1 MFVQV
6 HHLRPPQPSA
16 RLLRVHLARLCELCH
31 VIGKFLRLLVAEV
44 GTPCEAGK
52 RWSCPHCVALL
63 RLYTSLTK
71 RRYTAAGSVRTWNLA
86 PLCSLVK
93 PAAGHLAG
101 AVSRIAVVGMATYV
115 VVHAA
120 ELWFLF

>member
-44 GTPCEAGK
+44 GTPCEAGNVGAPP
-52 RWSCPHCVALL
+52 SLL
-63 RLYTSLTK
+63 IRSGCML
-71 RRYTAAGSVRTWNLA
+71 
-86 PLCSLVK
+86 P
-93 PAAGHLAG
+93 
-101 AVSRIAVVGMATYV
+101 
-115 VVHAA
+115 
-120 ELWFLF
+120 